1 MHARGTADCPVRGR
15 LEPCALA
22 LDGLRARG
30 GTVGL
35 TSHVDAMKEATP
47 AKLEVVK
54 AADGASAVRVRRG
67 TSQLIHGY
75 SLLIIFDVQYWL
87 NHHL

>member
-1 MHARGTADCPVRGR
+1 
-15 LEPCALA
+15 
-22 LDGLRARG
+22 
-30 GTVGL
+30 
-35 TSHVDAMKEATP
+35 MKEATP